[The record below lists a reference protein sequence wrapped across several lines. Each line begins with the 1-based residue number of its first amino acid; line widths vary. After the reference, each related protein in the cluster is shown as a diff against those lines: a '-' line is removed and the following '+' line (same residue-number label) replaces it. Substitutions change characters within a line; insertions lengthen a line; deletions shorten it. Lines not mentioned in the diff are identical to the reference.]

1 MICTLIVSLMLAESI
16 AARRRAGQGWLPNP
30 TPGSSWW
37 HSQTTSAPTESE
49 TNERKD
55 FL

>member
-16 AARRRAGQGWLPNP
+16 AARRREGQGWLPNP
-30 TPGSSWW
+30 
-37 HSQTTSAPTESE
+37 SQTTSAPTESE